1 MFILSSIRKA
11 RIQYLQYPLSS
22 RNGRVNG
29 SVAEDEN
36 TPVDSNS
43 DKINKSSNGDIVNG
57 DIDDEGGGGAGDN
70 QDIVGKEEQVAAMES

>member
-43 DKINKSSNGDIVNG
+43 DKINNSSNGDIVNG
-57 DIDDEGGGGAGDN
+57 DIDDEGGGGGND
-70 QDIVGKEEQVAAMES
+70 DIVGKEEHVTAMES